1 MFVSP
6 LSAIYPSVDD
16 ENVGFAFEIQRHS
29 REECGEELRRISG
42 PVFLQ
47 VTRQHLS
54 DQVPLNVKNE
64 WQSPPVPM
72 TNGNE
77 RLFSGDREKRGRIP
91 ETTEKG

>member
-16 ENVGFAFEIQRHS
+16 ENVGFAFANQRHS

-42 PVFLQ
+42 PVLFQ

-54 DQVPLNVKNE
+54 DQAPLKVKNE
-64 WQSPPVPM
+64 GQSPPVPM
-72 TNGNE
+72 TNDNE
-77 RLFSGDREKRGRIP
+77 RPFSSEREKRRRIP